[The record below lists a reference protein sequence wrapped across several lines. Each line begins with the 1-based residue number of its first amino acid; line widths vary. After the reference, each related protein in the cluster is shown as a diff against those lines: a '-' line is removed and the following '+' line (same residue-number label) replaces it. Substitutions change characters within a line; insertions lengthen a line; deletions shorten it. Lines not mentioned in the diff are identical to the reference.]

1 MYNSALLLR
10 ILTGL
15 LSCNTI
21 KLSGLEDRCKDRSLP
36 LHKIVH
42 TTFGVSV
49 CVCVYVQGFSL
60 LLHPSSPIAVITHL
74 RSLFLF

>member
-1 MYNSALLLR
+1 MHNLALLLR

-21 KLSGLEDRCKDRSLP
+21 KLSGLKDRCKDRSLP

-49 CVCVYVQGFSL
+49 CVRVCAEFL
-60 LLHPSSPIAVITHL
+60 PFTASSIPNSCHNALT
-74 RSLFLF
+74 